1 MTLFAA
7 AAGLLSIVMAW
18 LATLRLF
25 SLARRN
31 RSAPERLLAI
41 GFCGLFCVGYPLAG
55 ASRAP
60 GMTGTVEGSLFFA
73 CSAIGMVTG
82 TIALGRFPLV
92 VFRPGS
98 RWATA
103 LSLAIALAGTIAG
116 VGCAVAVA
124 GADTAAEMIVRIH
137 GWALLLMATLAVCF
151 LWHAVESSLY
161 FVRMKKRLAL
171 GLARPD
177 TTYRFLLWA
186 LASWCSFAM
195 VSAIAVQRASGVAI
209 LSTLPML
216 IIALGSLLTTLCW
229 WLAFFMPSA
238 LETRLFGA
246 SQDACD
252 GPRSP
257 ARGR

>member
-7 AAGLLSIVMAW
+7 AAGLLSLVIAW

-41 GFCGLFCVGYPLAG
+41 GFCGLFCVGYPLAA

-60 GMTGTVEGSLFFA
+60 GMTGTIEGSLFFA
-73 CSAIGMVTG
+73 CGAIGMVTG

-103 LSLAIALAGTIAG
+103 LSLAIALAGTTAG
-116 VGCAVAVA
+116 VGCSVTVARSA
-124 GADTAAEMIVRIH
+124 TAAEMIDGIH
-137 GWALLLMATLAVCF
+137 GWALLLMSTLAACF
-151 LWHAVESSLY
+151 LWHAIESSLY
-161 FVRMKKRLAL
+161 FGRMKKRLAL
-171 GLARPD
+171 GLALPD

-195 VSAIAVQRASGVAI
+195 VTTIAVQRGSGVAI

-216 IIALGSLLTTLCW
+216 IIALGSLFTTLCW
-229 WLAFFMPSA
+229 WLAFFMPRA
-238 LETRLFGA
+238 LEIRLFGA
-246 SQDACD
+246 SAEAHEE
-252 GPRSP
+252 PRSA
-257 ARGR
+257 ARSR